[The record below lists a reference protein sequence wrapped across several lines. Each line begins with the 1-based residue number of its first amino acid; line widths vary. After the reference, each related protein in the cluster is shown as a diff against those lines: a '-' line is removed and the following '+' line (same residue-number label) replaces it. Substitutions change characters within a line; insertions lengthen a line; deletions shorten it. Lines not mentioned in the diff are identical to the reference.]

1 MSANLART
9 ADGWWAVTPAGL
21 VRLGLPAATT
31 AGLLADRAAL
41 AAAIE
46 TAHAAGA
53 RDAVPAESLD
63 LLSPVTAPAR
73 VVAQAVNYRSH
84 AADSGFD
91 PDTVPPAFFR
101 KASHS
106 ITGPAGDIIRPDG
119 TGFLDYEVELGLV
132 IGADMPVGS
141 TVTEEDLAG
150 YVAAL
155 VVANDV
161 SARQVQLVKTQFY
174 ESKSYPTFTPVG
186 PWLTLVDA
194 ADLARLG
201 SLRLTLSVNGQVRQD
216 NTTADMI
223 VRPARALTLLSRFQP
238 MAPGDLLLTGTP
250 GGTAL
255 KAPAKLAGLARRAAA
270 ARHPVEAVLQPAGRQ
285 PPLPARRRRHHR
297 DDRLPRRP
305 ARPRHPA
312 QHHHRE
318 DAMTTKE
325 ILPLPEST
333 YQLLLD
339 AARTWPDGI
348 ATQWIPDPAD
358 HTRCLNWTYAELAG
372 TVTRIANALTALG
385 VRRGDAVTLAGV
397 NSSMLYAA
405 TLAAQAAGIAAPVNP
420 ALSSERITE
429 LVRRTGSRVLVA
441 AGPELDPQLWPRLL
455 EVARQAGMTAI
466 LALRPDD
473 AHGVPPALDG
483 SGGPLTVAYL
493 DEMIAGQPA
502 DHLAGAD
509 LPQAGDLAAFVHTG
523 GTTGAPKV
531 AAHTHANQLACG
543 RGIAECSGLAPGE
556 AMLGGLPL
564 FHVNALI
571 VTGIAPM
578 FSGARVVW
586 PGPAGYRDKALY
598 TRFWQIIEHYQITA
612 MSAVPTVYGT
622 LAQVPVDA
630 DISTLRVPIVGAS
643 PLPASVR
650 EDFAAHTGRRL
661 LEGYG
666 LTEATCA
673 TTWTR
678 PGEER
683 PGSVGQVLPGQQ
695 IKAVKTGAGGS
706 WTDCGPG
713 ETGVLVIGGPAVFAG
728 YVTDPALGGPR
739 VSRDG
744 IVRDGWLDT
753 GDLGQVDSGGFV
765 YLTGRAKDL
774 IIRGGHNID
783 PRVIEDALLAHPA
796 IRAAAAVGRPD
807 RHSGEVPVVYVVP
820 AGPGRST
827 RPNCW
832 RGPTP
837 PSARPPPAPSAST
850 RSTPSRS
857 PRWAS
862 SSSPRCKQTPP
873 SASRPTRWPRRAWP
887 TPRSPPRTKTDGWS
901 SPWPAPTPTACAMRS
916 PDSP

>member
-1 MSANLART
+1 
-9 ADGWWAVTPAGL
+9 
-21 VRLGLPAATT
+21 
-31 AGLLADRAAL
+31 
-41 AAAIE
+41 
-46 TAHAAGA
+46 
-53 RDAVPAESLD
+53 
-63 LLSPVTAPAR
+63 
-73 VVAQAVNYRSH
+73 
-84 AADSGFD
+84 
-91 PDTVPPAFFR
+91 
-101 KASHS
+101 
-106 ITGPAGDIIRPDG
+106 
-119 TGFLDYEVELGLV
+119 
-132 IGADMPVGS
+132 
-141 TVTEEDLAG
+141 
-150 YVAAL
+150 
-155 VVANDV
+155 
-161 SARQVQLVKTQFY
+161 
-174 ESKSYPTFTPVG
+174 
-186 PWLTLVDA
+186 
-194 ADLARLG
+194 
-201 SLRLTLSVNGQVRQD
+201 
-216 NTTADMI
+216 
-223 VRPARALTLLSRFQP
+223 
-238 MAPGDLLLTGTP
+238 
-250 GGTAL
+250 
-255 KAPAKLAGLARRAAA
+255 
-270 ARHPVEAVLQPAGRQ
+270 
-285 PPLPARRRRHHR
+285 
-297 DDRLPRRP
+297 
-305 ARPRHPA
+305 
-312 QHHHRE
+312 
-318 DAMTTKE
+318 MTTKE

-339 AARTWPDGI
+339 AARAWPDSI

-358 HTRCLNWTYAELAG
+358 YTRCLDWTYAELAG

-385 VRRGDAVTLAGV
+385 VRRGDAVTLSSV
-397 NSSMLYAA
+397 NTSMLYAA
-405 TLAAQAAGIAAPVNP
+405 TLAAQAVGIAAPVNP
-420 ALSSERITE
+420 ALSGERIAE
-429 LVRRTGSRVLVA
+429 LVRRTGSRILVT

-466 LALRPDD
+466 LALRPDG

-578 FSGARVVW
+578 FGGARVVW

-598 TRFWQIIEHYQITA
+598 ARFWRIIEHYQIAA

-630 DISTLRVPIVGAS
+630 DISTLRMPIVGAA

-650 EDFAAHTGRRL
+650 EDFAAHTGRHL

-695 IKAVKTGAGGS
+695 IKAVKTGAGGF

-820 AGPGRST
+820 AGPGPFDEAELLAWAGT
-827 RPNCW
+827 AI
-832 RGPTP
+832 GEAA
-837 PSARPPPAPSAST
+837 ARPKRIYPVDAIPLTSVGKQFKPALQADAAVRVATDALAAAGLADAQVTAAHEDGRLVLTVAGADHDRVRDAVAGFALTVRCGPAT
-850 RSTPSRS
+850 APENAMNDPQKG
-857 PRWAS
+857 PR
-862 SSSPRCKQTPP
+862 P
-873 SASRPTRWPRRAWP
+873 
-887 TPRSPPRTKTDGWS
+887 
-901 SPWPAPTPTACAMRS
+901 
-916 PDSP
+916 